1 MRQCGDN
8 STLTPPA
15 NRLEPREIKMA
26 NENQNS
32 NMLPLILAWGFVG
45 IPLAWG
51 VIQTLQNAMKLFQ

>member
-1 MRQCGDN
+1 
-8 STLTPPA
+8 
-15 NRLEPREIKMA
+15 MA
-26 NENQNS
+26 NENQGS